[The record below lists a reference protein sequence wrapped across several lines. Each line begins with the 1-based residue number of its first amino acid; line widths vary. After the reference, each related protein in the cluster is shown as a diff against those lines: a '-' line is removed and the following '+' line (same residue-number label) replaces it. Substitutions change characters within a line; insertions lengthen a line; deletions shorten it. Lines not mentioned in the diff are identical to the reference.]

1 MSRALKWSIPG
12 IKKIFTIKASEV
24 PPGSLR
30 RYRAGLPVM
39 IPAEGFDIDILDVP
53 TCNVAENHRLSGVAY
68 SATLRFT
75 SPTRVSDPEPK
86 VWIIVD
92 NEDRATMLGMKEAP
106 YPRMEADSASGEFSG
121 RKAISYEV
129 KCSTEPIEVVFS

>member
-12 IKKIFTIKASEV
+12 IKRIFTIKASQI
-24 PPGSLR
+24 PPGALR

-39 IPAEGFDIDILDVP
+39 VPGSGVDIDILDVP
-53 TCNVAENHRLSGVAY
+53 TCDVSESHRLSGVTY
-68 SATLRFT
+68 SATLRFI

-86 VWIIVD
+86 VWIVVD
-92 NEDRATMLGMKEAP
+92 NADRAIMLGMKEAP
-106 YPRMEADSASGEFSG
+106 YPRMEVDSTSGEFSS

-129 KCSTEPIEVVFS
+129 KCSTEPIDVVFS